1 MDIFQKRFNKF
12 KNSILK
18 KDYSLFIIQKKENIF
33 YLTGFWG
40 EDGASMLILG
50 KIKATYWYILFIIR

>member
-33 YLTGFWG
+33 YLKSKQLKYNQLFNDTV
-40 EDGASMLILG
+40 EEIE
-50 KIKATYWYILFIIR
+50 KIKFNK